1 MNIKNIFFAAAA
13 AMALTAC
20 SSDDATETAQQKSQ
34 FPEDRVMRFTTNLVD
49 PTAVLTRASITGS
62 DVNQNGQQFQVKIVN
77 PTSATYC
84 YFNTVQYD
92 GTDWTPVTRMLWQ
105 NDQQAITV
113 TAAYK
118 QGKTFSDNEFVVGA
132 DLTVAADQS
141 TETNLKQ
148 QDLLTMPT
156 KTIANPSQEQTL
168 LQNGKLVI
176 NFYHALTKLDVT
188 LDLADEFY
196 KVDPKLNNASD
207 ITAFTISGTNAGY
220 NFLPM
225 ETANGNYGTVTVTV
239 STPADILAN
248 QCAFTAGIDG
258 TNEDMHSHATYEAI
272 LVPQQIAIGALT
284 VSFKIGTRSFSW
296 TNTQA
301 YTLEQG
307 KHYTLPL
314 TVGYDVVTAPARGF
328 TATSW
333 EDQPGGNLAT
343 E

>member
-1 MNIKNIFFAAAA
+1 MKIKNIFFAAAA

-20 SSDDATETAQQKSQ
+20 TSDDEQSFVSQ
-34 FPEDRVMRFTTNLVD
+34 FPEDGVMRFTTNLVD
-49 PTAVLTRASITGS
+49 PTIATTRASITGS
-62 DVNQNGQQFQVKIVN
+62 DVNQNGQQFQVKIDN
-77 PTSATYC
+77 PNSATYS

-92 GTDWTPVTRMLWQ
+92 GSEWRPVNRMLWQ
-105 NDQQAITV
+105 NDQQRIDV

-118 QGKTFSDNEFVVGA
+118 QGKTFSDNEFINGA
-132 DLTVAADQS
+132 NLTVAADQS
-141 TETNLKQ
+141 TEAKLKQ

-168 LQNGKLVI
+168 MQNGKLVI

-188 LDLADEFY
+188 LDLANEFY

-207 ITAFTISGTNAGY
+207 ITEFTIKGTNAGY
-220 NFLPM
+220 QFKAM
-225 ETANGNYGTVTVTV
+225 ETANENYGTVTVTAATA
-239 STPADILAN
+239 SDILAS
-248 QCAFTAGIDG
+248 QASFTAATDA
-258 TNEDMHSHATYEAI
+258 DMHSHATYEAI
-272 LVPQQIAIGALT
+272 VVPQTIAAGALT

-296 TNTQA
+296 TNTVA

-314 TVGYDVVTAPARGF
+314 TVGYDTVTAPTRAF
-328 TATSW
+328 SVSSW
-333 EDQPGGNLAT
+333 EDQPGDNLGT

>member
-20 SSDDATETAQQKSQ
+20 SSDDATETVQQKSQ

-49 PTAVLTRASITGS
+49 PTAALTRASITGS
-62 DVNQNGQQFQVKIVN
+62 DVNQDGQQFQVKIVN
-77 PTSATYC
+77 PTSATYS
-84 YFNTVQYD
+84 YFNTVQYAGD
-92 GTDWTPVTRMLWQ
+92 EWTPVNRMLWQ
-105 NDQQAITV
+105 NDQQSITV

-118 QGKTFSDNEFVVGA
+118 QGKTFSDNEFVNGA

-141 TETNLKQ
+141 TETKLKQ

-156 KTIANPSQEQTL
+156 KTIANPSVEETL

-225 ETANGNYGTVTVTV
+225 TTANENYGTVTVTA

-248 QCAFTAGIDG
+248 QSAFTAATDA
-258 TNEDMHSHATYEAI
+258 NQHSHATYEAI

-296 TNTQA
+296 TNTEA
-301 YTLEQG
+301 ITLEQG

-314 TVGYDVVTAPARGF
+314 TVGYDTVTAPARGF
-328 TATSW
+328 IATSW